1 VLETEVRMADVE
13 PLNEL
18 ALRHITIHGHRRA
31 YRMAGSGPTL
41 LLLHGLGCHSGTWLP
56 VMPKLAERFTVIAP
70 DLLGHGD
77 SDKPR
82 GDYSLGAYAN
92 GMRDLLTLLE
102 VDRVTVVGHSFGGG
116 IAMQFAYQFPERTER
131 VALID
136 SGGLGPDVSVF
147 IRALGWPVTSAV
159 LSVAGARPLRP
170 LVGGA
175 LSALSHTGLPRTRDL
190 AEVADIYRH
199 MLCDAQGRFAVRR
212 VTSSVVDW
220 RGQIVSLADR
230 AYLTQL
236 VPMCVVWGEADD
248 IIPVAHAYAA
258 QGYAPAADIHVI
270 PGSGHFPHKE
280 HPEKV
285 AQILTEFV
293 DSSRPARY
301 SIGRWRRVMEGGDGD
316 VLVALSDAHPEGA
329 RPRGRGAATSEPA

>member
-1 VLETEVRMADVE
+1 MTAQVRPTVD
-13 PLNEL
+13 LD
-18 ALRHITIHGHRRA
+18 LRHITIHGHRRA
-31 YRMAGSGPTL
+31 YRMAGSGPPL

-56 VMPKLAERFTVIAP
+56 LLPKLAERFTVIAP

-82 GDYSLGAYAN
+82 GDYSLGGYAN

-102 VDRVTVVGHSFGGG
+102 IDRATVVGHSFGGG

-131 VALID
+131 VALIS
-136 SGGLGPDVSVF
+136 SGGLGSEVSVF
-147 IRALGWPVTSAV
+147 IRALTWPVTSAA
-159 LSVAGARPLRP
+159 LSVAGVRPLRP

-175 LSALSHTGLPRTRDL
+175 LSALSHTRLPHTRDL

-199 MLCDAQGRFAVRR
+199 MLCDRQGRFAVRH

-236 VPMCVVWGEADD
+236 MPMCVVWGEADD

-258 QGYAPAADIHVI
+258 QGYAPDADIHVI

-280 HPEKV
+280 HPDEV
-285 AQILTEFV
+285 ADILAEFI
-293 DSSRPARY
+293 DSHGPARY
-301 SIGRWRRVMEGGDGD
+301 SRARWRRLMERGD
-316 VLVALSDAHPEGA
+316 VDDLVALSDGA
-329 RPRGRGAATSEPA
+329 SDGAPPDPRGSVRSESA